1 MIEYSEF
8 KQIINLLRSPDAEV
22 CELGR
27 QLIAEFD
34 NVKRVFGYGTHTE
47 LWISTKTNSYIITP
61 MPTTEWFIKD
71 LYKNLTE
78 C

>member
-8 KQIINLLRSPDAEV
+8 KQIINLLCSPDAEV

-34 NVKRVFGYGTHTE
+34 NVKRVFGCGTRTE
-47 LWISTKTNSYIITP
+47 LWISTKTDSYITP
-61 MPTTEWFIKD
+61 IPTTEWFIKN
-71 LYKNLTE
+71 LYKALTE

>member
-8 KQIINLLRSPDAEV
+8 KQIINLLNSPDSEV

-34 NVKRVFGYGTHTE
+34 NVKRVFGYGNHTE
-47 LWISTKTNSYIITP
+47 LWISTKTNSYITP
-61 MPTTEWFIKD
+61 IPTTEWFIKN
-71 LYKNLTE
+71 LYKDLTE

>member
-8 KQIINLLRSPDAEV
+8 KQIINLLNSPDSEV

-27 QLIAEFD
+27 QLITEFD
-34 NVKRVFGYGTHTE
+34 NVKRILGYGTHTE
-47 LWISTKTNSYIITP
+47 LWIVTKTKSFISLI
-61 MPTTEWFIKD
+61 PTTEWFIKN
-71 LYKNLTE
+71 LYKDLTE

>member
-1 MIEYSEF
+1 MTFEEF
-8 KQIINLLRSPDAEV
+8 SKICDLLNSPDTEI

-34 NVKRVFGYGTHTE
+34 NVKCVFGYGIHTE
-47 LWISTKTNSYIITP
+47 LWIVTKTKSFISRI
-61 MPTTEWFIKD
+61 PTTEWFIKD
-71 LYKNLTE
+71 LYKDITE

>member
-8 KQIINLLRSPDAEV
+8 KQILNLLRSPDIEV

-27 QLIAEFD
+27 QLLSELP
-34 NVKRVFGYGTHTE
+34 NVKIYGTKNHTE
-47 LWISTKTNSYIITP
+47 IDITGIYNTYYSWIP
-61 MPTTEWFIKD
+61 ETEWLMKQMYREIF
-71 LYKNLTE
+71 L

>member
-34 NVKRVFGYGTHTE
+34 NVKRVFGYGTYTE
-47 LWISTKTNSYIITP
+47 L
-61 MPTTEWFIKD
+61 
-71 LYKNLTE
+71 
-78 C
+78 

>member
-8 KQIINLLRSPDAEV
+8 KQIINLLNSPDSEV

-34 NVKRVFGYGTHTE
+34 NVKRVLGYGNHTE
-47 LWISTKTNSYIITP
+47 L
-61 MPTTEWFIKD
+61 
-71 LYKNLTE
+71 
-78 C
+78 

>member
-8 KQIINLLRSPDAEV
+8 KQIINLLNSPDSEV

-27 QLIAEFD
+27 QLITEFD
-34 NVKRVFGYGTHTE
+34 NVKRVFGSGTRTE
-47 LWISTKTNSYIITP
+47 LWVSTKTNTYITSI
-61 MPTTEWFIKD
+61 PTTEWFIKN

>member
-8 KQIINLLRSPDAEV
+8 KQIINLLCSPDDEV

-27 QLIAEFD
+27 QLIAEF
-34 NVKRVFGYGTHTE
+34 NSVKRVFGYGTHTE
-47 LWISTKTNSYIITP
+47 LWISTKTNSYITP
-61 MPTTEWFIKD
+61 IPTTEWFIKN
-71 LYKNLTE
+71 LYKDLTE

>member
-8 KQIINLLRSPDAEV
+8 KQIINLLNSPDSEV

-34 NVKRVFGYGTHTE
+34 NVKRVFGYKTRTE
-47 LWISTKTNSYIITP
+47 LWVSTKTNTYITSI
-61 MPTTEWFIKD
+61 PTTEWFIKN

>member
-8 KQIINLLRSPDAEV
+8 KQIINLLNSPDSEV

-27 QLIAEFD
+27 QLITEFD

-47 LWISTKTNSYIITP
+47 LWIVTKTKSFISLI
-61 MPTTEWFIKD
+61 PTTEWFIKN
-71 LYKNLTE
+71 LYKDLTE

>member
-1 MIEYSEF
+1 MIKYSEF
-8 KQIINLLRSPDAEV
+8 KQIINLLNSPDSEV
-22 CELGR
+22 CALGR

-47 LWISTKTNSYIITP
+47 LWIVTKTKSFISLI
-61 MPTTEWFIKD
+61 PTTEWFIKN
-71 LYKNLTE
+71 LYKDLTE

>member
-27 QLIAEFD
+27 QLITEFD

-47 LWISTKTNSYIITP
+47 LWISTKTNTYITRV
-61 MPTTEWFIKD
+61 PTTEWFIKN

>member
-1 MIEYSEF
+1 MTFDEF
-8 KQIINLLRSPDAEV
+8 SKICDLLNSPDTEV

-34 NVKRVFGYGTHTE
+34 NIKRVFGYGTHTE
-47 LWISTKTNSYIITP
+47 LWIVTKTNSYITP
-61 MPTTEWFIKD
+61 IPTTKWFIKN
-71 LYKNLTE
+71 LYKDLTE

>member
-8 KQIINLLRSPDAEV
+8 KQIINLLNSPDSEV

-34 NVKRVFGYGTHTE
+34 NVKRVFGYGTRTG
-47 LWISTKTNSYIITP
+47 LWISTKTNTYITSV
-61 MPTTEWFIKD
+61 PTTEWFIKN

>member
-1 MIEYSEF
+1 MF
-8 KQIINLLRSPDAEV
+8 KQIINLLNSPDSEV

-27 QLIAEFD
+27 QLITEFD

-47 LWISTKTNSYIITP
+47 LWIVTKTKSFISLI
-61 MPTTEWFIKD
+61 PTTEWFIKN
-71 LYKNLTE
+71 LYKDLTE

>member
-8 KQIINLLRSPDAEV
+8 KQILNLLRSPDTEV

-27 QLIAEFD
+27 QLLSELP
-34 NVKRVFGYGTHTE
+34 NVKIYGTKNHTE
-47 LWISTKTNSYIITP
+47 IDITGTYNIYYSWIP
-61 MPTTEWFIKD
+61 ETEWSIKQMYREIF
-71 LYKNLTE
+71 L

>member
-47 LWISTKTNSYIITP
+47 L
-61 MPTTEWFIKD
+61 
-71 LYKNLTE
+71 
-78 C
+78 

>member
-8 KQIINLLRSPDAEV
+8 KQIINLLNSPDSEV

-34 NVKRVFGYGTHTE
+34 NVKRVFGYGNHTE
-47 LWISTKTNSYIITP
+47 L
-61 MPTTEWFIKD
+61 
-71 LYKNLTE
+71 
-78 C
+78 

>member
-8 KQIINLLRSPDAEV
+8 KQIINLLNSPDSEV

-47 LWISTKTNSYIITP
+47 LWISTKTNTYIAP
-61 MPTTEWFIKD
+61 VPTTEWFIKH
-71 LYKNLTE
+71 LYENLTE

>member
-8 KQIINLLRSPDAEV
+8 KQIINLLNSPDSEV

-34 NVKRVFGYGTHTE
+34 NVKRVFGHKTRTE
-47 LWISTKTNSYIITP
+47 LWVSTKTNTYITSI
-61 MPTTEWFIKD
+61 PTTEWFIKN
-71 LYKNLTE
+71 LYENLTE

>member
-8 KQIINLLRSPDAEV
+8 KQIINLLNSPDSEV
-22 CELGR
+22 CALGR

-34 NVKRVFGYGTHTE
+34 NIKRVFGYGTHTE
-47 LWISTKTNSYIITP
+47 LWIVTKTKSFISRI
-61 MPTTEWFIKD
+61 PTTEWFIRN
-71 LYKNLTE
+71 LYKDLTE

>member
-8 KQIINLLRSPDAEV
+8 KQIINLLNSPDSEV

-34 NVKRVFGYGTHTE
+34 NVKRVFGHKTRTE
-47 LWISTKTNSYIITP
+47 L
-61 MPTTEWFIKD
+61 
-71 LYKNLTE
+71 
-78 C
+78 